1 MSTEISKPVSC
12 PRCGEAVETRMWPGV
27 NAEVNPNLREQV
39 LQETLF
45 NWTCPACGYVA
56 QMAYPCLYHDKGRK
70 FMIYLIPNGGKTEL
84 DAVDVD
90 HAFPQIGYV
99 QKRVVSSL
107 AALKEKI
114 LVFEAGLDD
123 RAVELVKLALASVV
137 EKKDGQKP
145 QEGYFSF
152 ADEEKNRIG
161 FVFFF
166 PGKPEAVLKTTR
178 LDAYRRSQE
187 IVEELHPDQK
197 GFAAVDPELA
207 QELLDTYKEED

>member
-123 RAVELVKLALASVV
+123 RAVELVNLALASVV
-137 EKKDGQKP
+137 DKKDGQKP

-152 ADEEKNRIG
+152 SDEENNRIV
-161 FVFFF
+161 FVLFF
-166 PGKPEAVLKTTR
+166 PVKPEVVLKTTR

>member
-1 MSTEISKPVSC
+1 
-12 PRCGEAVETRMWPGV
+12 
-27 NAEVNPNLREQV
+27 
-39 LQETLF
+39 
-45 NWTCPACGYVA
+45 
-56 QMAYPCLYHDKGRK
+56 
-70 FMIYLIPNGGKTEL
+70 MIYLIPNGGKTEL

-166 PGKPEAVLKTTR
+166 PGKPEAVLKRPGWTLIADPRKLWRNSIRTR
-178 LDAYRRSQE
+178 KGLQQWTRNWRRSFWTRTKKR
-187 IVEELHPDQK
+187 IKISAPSVRR
-197 GFAAVDPELA
+197 F
-207 QELLDTYKEED
+207 

>member
-1 MSTEISKPVSC
+1 M
-12 PRCGEAVETRMWPGV
+12 
-27 NAEVNPNLREQV
+27 
-39 LQETLF
+39 
-45 NWTCPACGYVA
+45 
-56 QMAYPCLYHDKGRK
+56 
-70 FMIYLIPNGGKTEL
+70 
-84 DAVDVD
+84 
-90 HAFPQIGYV
+90 
-99 QKRVVSSL
+99 
-107 AALKEKI
+107 
-114 LVFEAGLDD
+114 DD

-207 QELLDTYKEED
+207 QELLDTYREED